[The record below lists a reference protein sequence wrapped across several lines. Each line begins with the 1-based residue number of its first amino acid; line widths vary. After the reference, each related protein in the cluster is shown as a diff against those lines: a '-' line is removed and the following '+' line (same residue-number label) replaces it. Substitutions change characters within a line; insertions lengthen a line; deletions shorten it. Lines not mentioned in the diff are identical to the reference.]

1 MGRYIQRETYLR
13 QLMDRMGNG
22 EVKIITGPRRSG
34 KSWLLNR
41 IFKDYLLEQGV
52 AEDNIIIVSFDMDDD
67 EETGDLTDRQALK
80 SYLYSRITDDT
91 TPYYIILDEVQEVEG
106 FEKLVNGLNARDN
119 VDVYITGS
127 NSHFLSSDIKTIFR
141 GRGDEVKVWPF
152 SFREFC
158 TDRTEPVS
166 ELWKEYY
173 TYGGMPGLLRQ
184 RTSEQK
190 VAYLQRLWN
199 KTYLDDVVERHKVK
213 NREALSALAD
223 ALCSSVG
230 SLTNPNRISNVMSNV
245 QNTKIDSETV
255 SNYIGY
261 LEEAFLFEGAKRYNI
276 KGNKYF
282 ESIKKYYS
290 VDVGLRNAKLN
301 FRQQEITH
309 IMENVI
315 YNELR
320 MRGFAVDVGVVEAR
334 EMRNGKSEYIQY
346 EIDFIASNGRDKYYI
361 QSAFSLD
368 SEEKRQQELRS
379 LLKVDDSFQKIVI
392 TGSDIAAYTDD
403 KGIRIIDVLT
413 ESDSLRW
420 HQTIAGDPA
429 DWLHYWAPGGPME
442 QGIQM
447 LGIKSLPWFAVTDS
461 TGLVVY
467 SGPNCDLASKKASE
481 LIR

>member
-1 MGRYIQRETYLR
+1 MERYIQRETYLH
-13 QLMDRMGNG
+13 QLIDRMGNG

-34 KSWLLNR
+34 KSWLLSR
-41 IFKDYLLEQGV
+41 IFKDYLLGQGV
-52 AEDNIIIVSFDMDDD
+52 AEDSIIIISFDMDDE
-67 EETGDLTDRQALK
+67 EETGDLTDRQNLK
-80 SYLYSRITDDT
+80 SYLYSRITNDT

-106 FEKLVNGLNARDN
+106 FEKIVNSLNAKDN

-141 GRGDEVKVWPF
+141 GRGDEVRIWPF

-158 TDRTEPVS
+158 TDRSEPIS

-184 RTSEQK
+184 RTPEQK
-190 VAYLQRLWN
+190 VAYLQRLWA

-213 NREALSALAD
+213 NRDALSALAD

-230 SLTNPNRISNVMSNV
+230 SLTNPNRISNILRNV
-245 QNTKIDSETV
+245 QNTKIDPETV
-255 SNYIGY
+255 SNYITY

-320 MRGFAVDVGVVEAR
+320 MRGFTVDVGVVESR

-346 EIDFIASNGRDKYYI
+346 EIDFIANNGIDKYYI
-361 QSAFSLD
+361 QSAFSID
-368 SEEKRQQELRS
+368 DEEKQQQELKS

-392 TGSDIAAYTDD
+392 TGNDIAAYTDVSGVRFMGLFQFLLS
-403 KGIRIIDVLT
+403 GI
-413 ESDSLRW
+413 
-420 HQTIAGDPA
+420 
-429 DWLHYWAPGGPME
+429 
-442 QGIQM
+442 
-447 LGIKSLPWFAVTDS
+447 
-461 TGLVVY
+461 
-467 SGPNCDLASKKASE
+467 
-481 LIR
+481 

>member
-141 GRGDEVKVWPF
+141 GRADEVKVWPF

-230 SLTNPNRISNVMSNV
+230 SLTNPNRISNVMRSV

-392 TGSDIAAYTDD
+392 TGSDIATYTDN
-403 KGIRIIDVLT
+403 KGIRFMGLFQFLL
-413 ESDSLRW
+413 S
-420 HQTIAGDPA
+420 
-429 DWLHYWAPGGPME
+429 
-442 QGIQM
+442 GI
-447 LGIKSLPWFAVTDS
+447 
-461 TGLVVY
+461 
-467 SGPNCDLASKKASE
+467 
-481 LIR
+481 

>member
-119 VDVYITGS
+119 VDVYITCS

-152 SFREFC
+152 SFREFW

-230 SLTNPNRISNVMSNV
+230 SLTNPNRISNVMRSV

-392 TGSDIAAYTDD
+392 TGSDIAAYTDN
-403 KGIRIIDVLT
+403 KGIRFMGLFQFLL
-413 ESDSLRW
+413 S
-420 HQTIAGDPA
+420 
-429 DWLHYWAPGGPME
+429 
-442 QGIQM
+442 GI
-447 LGIKSLPWFAVTDS
+447 
-461 TGLVVY
+461 
-467 SGPNCDLASKKASE
+467 
-481 LIR
+481 

>member
-1 MGRYIQRETYLR
+1 MERYIQRETYLR
-13 QLMDRMGNG
+13 QLTDRMGNG

-41 IFKDYLLEQGV
+41 IFKDYLLGQGV
-52 AEDNIIIVSFDMDDD
+52 EEDNIIIVSFDMDDE

-80 SYLYSRITDDT
+80 SYLYSHITNNT
-91 TPYYIILDEVQEVEG
+91 RPYYIILDEVQEVEG
-106 FEKLVNGLNARDN
+106 FEKLVNGLNAKDN

-184 RTSEQK
+184 RTPEQK

-230 SLTNPNRISNVMSNV
+230 SLTNPNRISNVLRNV
-245 QNTKIDSETV
+245 LNTRIDPETV

-261 LEEAFLFEGAKRYNI
+261 LEEAFLFEGAKRFNI
-276 KGNKYF
+276 KGNRYF

-320 MRGFAVDVGVVEAR
+320 MRGFAVDVGVVESR

-368 SEEKRQQELRS
+368 SDEKRQQELRS

-392 TGSDIAAYTDD
+392 TGSDISAYTDA
-403 KGIRIIDVLT
+403 KGIRFMGLYQFLL
-413 ESDSLRW
+413 S
-420 HQTIAGDPA
+420 
-429 DWLHYWAPGGPME
+429 
-442 QGIQM
+442 GI
-447 LGIKSLPWFAVTDS
+447 
-461 TGLVVY
+461 
-467 SGPNCDLASKKASE
+467 
-481 LIR
+481 

>member
-1 MGRYIQRETYLR
+1 MEKYIKRETYLR
-13 QLMDRMGNG
+13 QLIDRMDNG
-22 EVKIITGPRRSG
+22 EV
-34 KSWLLNR
+34 

-52 AEDNIIIVSFDMDDD
+52 AEENIIIVSFDLDDE
-67 EETGDLTDRQALK
+67 EETGDLTDRQTLK
-80 SYLYSRITDDT
+80 SYLYSRITDAAS
-91 TPYYIILDEVQEVEG
+91 PYYIMLDEVQEVDG
-106 FEKLVNGLNARDN
+106 FEKIVNGLNAKDN

-141 GRGDEVKVWPF
+141 GRGDEVRVWPF

-158 TDRTEPVS
+158 SERTEPVS

-184 RTSEQK
+184 RTPEQK
-190 VAYLQRLWN
+190 MAYLQRLWN

-213 NREALSALAD
+213 NRDALSSLVD

-230 SLTNPNRISNVMSNV
+230 SLTNPNRISHVLRNL
-245 QNTKIDSETV
+245 QNSKIDPETIA
-255 SNYIGY
+255 SYISY
-261 LEEAFLFEGAKRYNI
+261 LEEAFLFEGSKRYNI

-282 ESIKKYYS
+282 ESIKKYYA

-320 MRGFAVDVGVVEAR
+320 MRGFAVDVGMVEAR

-346 EIDFIASNGRDKYYI
+346 EIDFIANNGMDKYYI

-368 SEEKRQQELRS
+368 SEEKREKELKS
-379 LLKVDDSFQKIVI
+379 LLKIDDSFHKIVI
-392 TGSDIAAYTDD
+392 TGNDIASYTDA
-403 KGIRIIDVLT
+403 KGIRF
-413 ESDSLRW
+413 
-420 HQTIAGDPA
+420 
-429 DWLHYWAPGGPME
+429 M
-442 QGIQM
+442 
-447 LGIKSLPWFAVTDS
+447 
-461 TGLVVY
+461 GLFQFLL
-467 SGPNCDLASKKASE
+467 SGL
-481 LIR
+481 

>member
-1 MGRYIQRETYLR
+1 MERYIQRETYLR
-13 QLMDRMGNG
+13 QLTDRMGNG

-41 IFKDYLLEQGV
+41 IFKDYLLGQGV
-52 AEDNIIIVSFDMDDD
+52 EEDNIIIVSFDMDDE

-80 SYLYSRITDDT
+80 SYLYSHITNNT
-91 TPYYIILDEVQEVEG
+91 RPYYIILDEVQEVEG
-106 FEKLVNGLNARDN
+106 FEKLVNGLNAKDN

-173 TYGGMPGLLRQ
+173 TYGGMPGLFRQ
-184 RTSEQK
+184 RTPEQK

-230 SLTNPNRISNVMSNV
+230 SLTNPNRISNVLRNV
-245 QNTKIDSETV
+245 QNTKIDPETV

-261 LEEAFLFEGAKRYNI
+261 LEEAFLFEGAKRFNI
-276 KGNKYF
+276 KGNRYF

-320 MRGFAVDVGVVEAR
+320 MRGFAVDVGVVESR

-368 SEEKRQQELRS
+368 SDEKRQQELRS

-392 TGSDIAAYTDD
+392 TGSDISAYTDA
-403 KGIRIIDVLT
+403 KGIRFMGLYQFLL
-413 ESDSLRW
+413 S
-420 HQTIAGDPA
+420 
-429 DWLHYWAPGGPME
+429 
-442 QGIQM
+442 GI
-447 LGIKSLPWFAVTDS
+447 
-461 TGLVVY
+461 
-467 SGPNCDLASKKASE
+467 
-481 LIR
+481 